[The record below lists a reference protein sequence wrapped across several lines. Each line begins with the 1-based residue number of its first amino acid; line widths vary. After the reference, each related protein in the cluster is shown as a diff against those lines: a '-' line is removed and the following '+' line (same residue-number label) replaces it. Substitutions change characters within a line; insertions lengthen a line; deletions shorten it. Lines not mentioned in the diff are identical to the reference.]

1 MKKSNKNTAGTSFHS
16 TTITCTQ
23 HQLETVLG
31 KPQHGVS
38 GDGKCQVEWT
48 CENKNGNVIT
58 IYDWKEYREF
68 DRNEMI
74 EWHLGGFKW
83 IDTIMAK
90 QELVEMITK
99 EFGYVES

>member
-1 MKKSNKNTAGTSFHS
+1 MKKSNKETSGTSFHN
-16 TTITCTQ
+16 TVITCTQ

-31 KPQHGVS
+31 KPQYGVS
-38 GDGKCQVEWT
+38 GDEKCQMEWV
-48 CENKNGNVIT
+48 CETKDKNVVT
-58 IYDWKEYREF
+58 IYDWKEYRQF

-74 EWHLGGFKW
+74 EWHIGGFKW
-83 IDTIMAK
+83 NDTFTAK